1 MSDLLL
7 VDPDSPD
14 LRESARLMLRR
25 HEEVAPEA
33 DVRSAIADFLV
44 TTGLAARDE
53 IRMEQ
58 DRIDLQT
65 GDFVIEVK
73 KRIGT
78 GINPNP
84 KWVSQLDGY
93 LRERA
98 RAGERE
104 RLGVLTDGR
113 YWILRQSGIEEVRT
127 AAPYGFEIPDADVAY
142 RLYEWL
148 RNESQAFEASGL
160 APTDEEVQRAFGEGP
175 RAEMELAELQRLYE
189 AARDS
194 PTVVVKL
201 ELWRRLLSAA
211 LGTVVDEEEDLARQF
226 IRHTYLSAVVGMALQ
241 AAFGIDVKSQAV
253 KDVSRL
259 LTGETF
265 FSETGLRGV
274 VESDFFAW
282 PVEVEGG
289 DRWLTDL
296 AGRVSKFDWAA
307 TESDVARIL
316 YQSIVP
322 AADRKRLGE
331 YYTPDWLAREIVEV
345 AVTDPLNQRV
355 LDPSCGSGTFL
366 FAAVRRYVTAAR
378 SAGRTPGQIVGGLQ
392 QAVTGVD
399 VHPVAVHLARATWV
413 IAARDAITELGTA
426 EDVTIPVYLGDSL
439 QLRTETGSLLAGQ
452 NVTIEVEGDPATGDG
467 PSRLEFPRALVEQ
480 SDWFDG
486 VMYRI
491 GDYIESG
498 LDPQVALDEADIP
511 AGPERSVL
519 ERTIGRLM
527 EFHERGRDHIWAYY
541 TRNLVRPAWLS
552 SEGGKVDVIVGNPP
566 WLTYSRTDATVR
578 SELESLSKQTYGIW
592 EGGRY
597 APHQDISGLFYT
609 RCLDLYL
616 RDGGIAAMVMPH
628 SALQTGQFRR
638 WRTGSWRRPKKS
650 SPGGRRGRGEP
661 MSHAVG
667 ADLSVRHPWDLE
679 QVEPN
684 DFFPVPSCVVFA
696 RKVAPEEARSM
707 RAESAIW
714 RGPVGGPF
722 DRSIASLTDT
732 GSGEFASPYAERARQ
747 GATIVP
753 RALFFVNVS
762 ESHTA
767 IAPDIVQVSP
777 RRGSK
782 DKAPWSDLRLD
793 DLEGHIESDHLW
805 PVHLGETLAPYVLLD
820 PLSAVLPVRRGDRLA
835 RSEAENAVGA
845 IDPVRLGPRTR
856 KRWLTAG
863 ELWEENKTPGNK
875 LDLLEQLDY
884 MGKLRHHLEAEPG
897 IRLVYATSGKPT
909 AAVMHAPGA
918 VLDCTLFGVPC
929 ESLPE
934 ARFLASVI
942 NAPTVEE
949 AVGEWMPKGQ
959 FGSRHVHKHLWR
971 LAIPEFD
978 ASNARHVELAE
989 LGERA
994 EAEAAELHLS
1004 LLSER
1009 AAAGRPT
1016 TVTTVRSE
1024 LRAWLHGSDLGRR
1037 IDRLVARLLERGL
1050 A

>member
-1 MSDLLL
+1 MSELR
-7 VDPDSPD
+7 VIDPDSPQ
-14 LRESARLMLRR
+14 LRESAQLMLRR
-25 HEEVAPEA
+25 HEEVASEA
-33 DVRSAIADFLV
+33 DVRSAIANFLV
-44 TTGLAARDE
+44 MSGLAARDE

-65 GDFVIEVK
+65 ADFVIEVK
-73 KRIGT
+73 RRIGN
-78 GINPNP
+78 GINPAQR
-84 KWVSQLDGY
+84 WVDQIDGY
-93 LRERA
+93 LRERMQ
-98 RAGERE
+98 AGERE

-127 AAPYGFEIPDADVAY
+127 AAPYGFEISDADVAY

-160 APTDEEVQRAFGEGP
+160 PPTDQEVQRAFGEGP
-175 RAEMELAELQRLYE
+175 RAEMELAELRRLYE
-189 AARDS
+189 AARDN

-211 LGTVVDEEEDLARQF
+211 LGIVVNEEVDVARQF
-226 IRHTYLSAVVGMALQ
+226 VQHTYLSAVVGMALQ
-241 AAFGIDVKSQAV
+241 AAFGIDIKSQAV
-253 KDVSRL
+253 RDVSRL

-331 YYTPDWLAREIVEV
+331 YYTPDWLARAIVDT

-355 LDPSCGSGTFL
+355 FDPSCGSGTFL
-366 FAAVRRYVTAAR
+366 YAAVRRYVTAAR
-378 SAGRTPGQIVGGLQ
+378 SAGRTPGQIGSGLQ

-413 IAARDAITELGTA
+413 IAARDVITELGSA

-452 NVTIEVEGDPATGDG
+452 NVTIEVEGDSETGGAT
-467 PSRLEFPRALVEQ
+467 SRLEFPRALVEQ

-491 GDYIESG
+491 GEYIESG
-498 LDPQVALDEADIP
+498 LDPQIALDEADIP
-511 AGPERSVL
+511 AGSERRTL
-519 ERTIGRLM
+519 EHTVAKLV
-527 EFHERGRDHIWAYY
+527 EFHEQGRDHIWAYY

-552 SEGGKVDVIVGNPP
+552 SESGKVDVIVGNPP
-566 WLTYSRTDATVR
+566 WLTYSRTDATMR

-628 SALQTGQFRR
+628 SALQTGQFRK
-638 WRTGSWRRPKKS
+638 WRTGSWRRAIKS
-650 SPGGRRGRGEP
+650 SPSGRTRKGTP

-696 RKVAPEEARSM
+696 RKVAPDDAQSM
-707 RAESAIW
+707 RSEAEIW
-714 RGPVGGPF
+714 RGPTGGPF
-722 DRSIASLTDT
+722 DRSITSLTDT
-732 GSGEFASPYAERARQ
+732 GSGDFASPYAERARQ
-747 GATIVP
+747 GASIVP

-762 ESHTA
+762 DSRTA
-767 IAPDIVQVSP
+767 IAADIVRVSP
-777 RRGSK
+777 RRGPK
-782 DKAPWSDLRLD
+782 DKAPWKDLLLD
-793 DLEGHIESDHLW
+793 ELDSHIEESHIW
-805 PVHLGETLAPYVLLD
+805 PVHLGETVAPYVLLD
-820 PLSAVLPVRRGDRLA
+820 PLSAVLPVRWRDRLA
-835 RSEAENAVGA
+835 LSEAENAVGA
-845 IDPVRLGPRTR
+845 IDPVRIGPRMR
-856 KRWLTAG
+856 NRWRTAG
-863 ELWEENKTPGNK
+863 ELWEANKKPGNK
-875 LDLLEQLDY
+875 LDLLERLDY
-884 MGKLRHHLEAEPG
+884 MGELSHQLKYEPG
-897 IRLVYATSGKPT
+897 IRLVYASAGKPT
-909 AAVMHAPGA
+909 AAVLRDQHCL
-918 VLDCTLFGVPC
+918 VDYKLFWVPC
-929 ESLPE
+929 GSLPE
-934 ARFLASVI
+934 ARFLAAVI
-942 NAPTVEE
+942 NTRVVEQ
-949 AVGEWMPKGQ
+949 AVAKWMSKGQ
-959 FGSRHVHKHLWR
+959 FGSRDLQKHLWR
-971 LAIPEFD
+971 LAVPGFDPED
-978 ASNARHVELAE
+978 PRHVELAE
-989 LGERA
+989 LGEKA
-994 EAEAAELHLS
+994 EVEAAT
-1004 LLSER
+1004 R
-1009 AAAGRPT
+1009 CAALRTQREGAGRST
-1016 TVTTVRSE
+1016 SVTVVRSE
-1024 LRAWLHGSDLGRR
+1024 LRTWLHDSDLGRR
-1037 IDRLVARLLERGL
+1037 IDRLVADLLGL
-1050 A
+1050 LDT